1 MFKVGSHAKHIL
13 LLQCTDQWANL
24 LNLVPRVSPALPEW
38 ERRDPGKGRSRASW
52 TIENIRGVLSNQEI
66 CWVEL
71 CRIQSIMLRQPLP
84 LMFNSSLLPAISNN
98 IYSNINLKV
107 KQVCLEFT
115 MHMVVMLLWS
125 YQLDI
130 WKVSHISSSSFVVS
144 Q

>member
-1 MFKVGSHAKHIL
+1 
-13 LLQCTDQWANL
+13 
-24 LNLVPRVSPALPEW
+24 
-38 ERRDPGKGRSRASW
+38 
-52 TIENIRGVLSNQEI
+52 
-66 CWVEL
+66 
-71 CRIQSIMLRQPLP
+71 MLRQPLP